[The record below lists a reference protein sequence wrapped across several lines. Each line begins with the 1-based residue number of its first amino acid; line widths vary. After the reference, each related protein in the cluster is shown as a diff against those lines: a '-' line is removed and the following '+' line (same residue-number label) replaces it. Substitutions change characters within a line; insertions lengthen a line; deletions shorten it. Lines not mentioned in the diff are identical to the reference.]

1 MFLDGSKCT
10 KTVSKDLVKLIPV
23 VDDKPPFAN
32 YGCADL
38 RPDIGM
44 KRTHNVNVPPK
55 WVCFVSLRGRG
66 VRHFFSMFSLFYREF
81 YTESSGFYLLSKF
94 KVVFEIS
101 RQTCEEKSP
110 FSGLKMAKT
119 NL

>member
-81 YTESSGFYLLSKF
+81 Y
-94 KVVFEIS
+94 KVQKRSFCPKINHAD
-101 RQTCEEKSP
+101 QKIIGTP
-110 FSGLKMAKT
+110 KMHY
-119 NL
+119 